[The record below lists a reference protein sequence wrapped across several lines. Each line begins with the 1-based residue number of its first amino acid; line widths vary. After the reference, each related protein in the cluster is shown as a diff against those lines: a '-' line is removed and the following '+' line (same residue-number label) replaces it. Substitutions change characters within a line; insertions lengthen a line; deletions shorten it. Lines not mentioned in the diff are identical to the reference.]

1 MTDEKKINL
10 RFLINNKTI
19 IFTNAILISETEKF
33 ITFKDI
39 QDNKTKTYSKDYLI
53 NSEVFWN
60 GKKWLL
66 WRN

>member
-10 RFLINNKTI
+10 RFFINNKTI

-53 NSEVFWN
+53 NSEVF
-60 GKKWLL
+60 
-66 WRN
+66 